1 MTELH
6 PIKLRGWQ
14 PDDSEAICELFHAA
28 VNTLA
33 SQDYSFEQRQQWAH
47 PRLNT
52 LFWQQR
58 LAETRPVL
66 LTVGDRIAGF
76 VELIKEDAYIDCLY
90 VHPDFARQGI
100 GSLLL
105 QQVLNQALIARIP
118 TLTVD
123 ASLTARPLFEKAG
136 FHVVQENRHPR
147 NGVEL
152 INYRM
157 EKRLFPV

>member
-1 MTELH
+1 MTEE
-6 PIKLRGWQ
+6 PQVKMRAWQ
-14 PDDSEAICELFHAA
+14 PEDCDEICELFHAA
-28 VNTLA
+28 VNNLA
-33 SQDYSFEQRQQWAH
+33 CADYSFEQRQQWAH
-47 PRLNT
+47 PRLNL

-58 LAETRPVL
+58 LAETRPTL

-105 QQVLNQALIARIP
+105 QLALNQALIARIP
-118 TLTVD
+118 KLEVD
-123 ASLTARPLFEKAG
+123 ASFTARPLFEKAD
-136 FHVVQENRHPR
+136 FKVVKENRHLR

-152 INYRM
+152 VNLRM
-157 EKRLFPV
+157 EKRLFPI